1 MPFGDVVT
9 AMITPF
15 AADGAVA
22 YDQAWKLAQYLA
34 DNGSD
39 SILVSGTTGESPTLT
54 SEEKVAL
61 FQGTV
66 EAVAGKAKVIA
77 GTGTYDTAQS
87 VELSKAA
94 ADVGCDGL
102 LAVTPYYSKPPQEGL
117 FRHFTAIAESTDL
130 PLMLYNIPGRT
141 ARLIEIPTLARLGKN
156 PKIVATKDAVEDT
169 GFTARTV
176 EACGDSLAVYS
187 GSDAY
192 TLPMVAVGARGVVS
206 VPSHLVGPQIK
217 RMLQSAIA
225 GDLGTATKLH
235 HALLPLF
242 DALFVEPNPIP
253 IKGIMNE
260 VWGPVGEPRL
270 PLVAA
275 QLETVALLKET
286 LASAQQ
292 V

>member
-9 AMITPF
+9 AMLTPF
-15 AADGAVA
+15 APDGAVA
-22 YDQAWKLAQYLA
+22 YDQAWNLAQYLA

-39 SILVSGTTGESPTLT
+39 AILVSGTTGESPTL
-54 SEEKVAL
+54 SAEEKLAL
-61 FQGTV
+61 FRGTV

-77 GTGTYDTAQS
+77 GTGTYDTAES

-94 ADVGCDGL
+94 ADVGCDAL
-102 LAVTPYYSKPPQEGL
+102 LAVTPYYSKPPQEGI
-117 FRHFTAIAESTDL
+117 FRHFTAIAEATDL

-141 ARLIEIPTLARLGKN
+141 ARLIEIPTLARLGQN
-156 PKIVATKDAVEDT
+156 PKIVAVKDAVEDT

-176 EACGDSLAVYS
+176 EACGDSLAIYS

-192 TLPMVAVGARGVVS
+192 TLPMMAVGARGVVS

-217 RMLQSAIA
+217 RMVQSAIA
-225 GDLGTATKLH
+225 GDMGTATKLH
-235 HALLPLF
+235 LALLPLF
-242 DALFVEPNPIP
+242 DALFMEPNPIP
-253 IKGIMNE
+253 LKGIMNE

-275 QLETVALLKET
+275 QPETVARLKET
-286 LASAQQ
+286 LASAQR